1 LGVVSWNAYTLYDID
16 KRLKEEAKEKEIKNS
31 KINKEMGI
39 IVPLEL
45 KN

>member
-1 LGVVSWNAYTLYDID
+1 MVSWNAYILYDID

-31 KINKEMGI
+31 EINKEMGI
-39 IVPLEL
+39 IVPSGL